1 MQFRGPVLVHRP
13 SSYNILVARVGS
25 FKNTKKSSILRKQ
38 IMSTIRLKN
47 QFGWEE
53 EIPEIKKKGEIFRDR
68 SFAVFVRQGKTIK
81 LLLSFTY
88 DLPEFHF
95 KAKVVQ
101 GAEMMP
107 GLFKGGS
114 GLVDMELKYNCEGL
128 DNTWKV
134 KDLDSVLRATSR
146 EDLVFSSRFHG
157 KKVTYSLSTAFDVF
171 KIGEEPMMLDKCLK
185 LPE

>member
-1 MQFRGPVLVHRP
+1 
-13 SSYNILVARVGS
+13 
-25 FKNTKKSSILRKQ
+25 
-38 IMSTIRLKN
+38 MSTIRLKN

-53 EIPEIKKKGEIFRDR
+53 EIPEIKKKGEIFRER

-107 GLFKGGS
+107 GLVKGGS

-128 DNTWKV
+128 DNTPVLYRTGDNTWKI

-146 EDLVFSSRFHG
+146 ENLVFR
-157 KKVTYSLSTAFDVF
+157 
-171 KIGEEPMMLDKCLK
+171 
-185 LPE
+185 